1 MDKKNNIIKYFILI
15 KCIFLFT
22 IDISFALSTNELLNR
37 KRKEAEIKEL
47 VPNIYKS
54 IVLLTKDSSL
64 NIKDSDILRY
74 STAIAYSSKKN
85 KINPLLMVSIIY
97 VESEFFHK
105 KSLIEGV
112 SDYSIAQINYHVWSK
127 EYSKIRNSPLN
138 KEKLFKNQIYAIN
151 KMGEI
156 LKYKKSLYS
165 KEKEWYL
172 SYHSRTKK
180 YRDIYRVKLKKV
192 FDTLIKN
199 GFDLNFI

>member
-1 MDKKNNIIKYFILI
+1 M
-15 KCIFLFT
+15 FT